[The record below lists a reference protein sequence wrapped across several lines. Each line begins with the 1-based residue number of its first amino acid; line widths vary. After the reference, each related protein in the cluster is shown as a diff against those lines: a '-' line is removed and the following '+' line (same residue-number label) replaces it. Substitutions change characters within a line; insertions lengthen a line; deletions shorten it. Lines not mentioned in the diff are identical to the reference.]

1 MNGGQYTNWTFCLQ
15 KHRAQTLEHFGSET
29 SVNYGLA
36 NQQRTNFSTICIYQ
50 LEIKIMQQVSLLYF
64 SDYWLN
70 HGIVYFEVLHLIVYF
85 YLSFYLKV
93 SLYVWNPL
101 LKLSSY
107 LVPKML
113 THQLNQ
119 IELLFV
125 DWKKSYC
132 KINRNWDNN
141 IWAVQLIN
149 QWNSILLVHVH
160 MCVCSVIR
168 EWHCSHQ

>member
-1 MNGGQYTNWTFCLQ
+1 MAANILTGRFVYRSIVRKRLNISVQRRPWTTDLQ
-15 KHRAQTLEHFGSET
+15 H
-29 SVNYGLA
+29 
-36 NQQRTNFSTICIYQ
+36 TNFSTICIYQ
-50 LEIKIMQQVSLLYF
+50 FEIKIMQQVSLLYF

-70 HGIVYFEVLHLIVYF
+70 HGIVYFEVLHLSVYF